1 MGLVHKP
8 APHFYWSTDKI
19 FQTPVFNTVMSRNR
33 FNLLLKFFHINDN
46 QNLQNPNDPN
56 RDRLYKLRPVI
67 EKLFEKFQSVYTP
80 NQCIA
85 VDESLLL
92 WKGRLLF
99 KQYLPLKRARFGIK
113 LFCLCEDS
121 GYMYR
126 FRIYTGKQSPTDA
139 IDIQLPE
146 ECKSFN
152 TTEKIVVYMMLPLLN
167 KGYTIWMDNWYSSC
181 RLFHF
186 LHHYGTTACG
196 TIRSN
201 RIPLVVKNANV
212 LNNETAAFCFGPL
225 LCLKYKDKKDVYML
239 SSQHDETVSP
249 VKRRRGRPPFLVNTK
264 PRCIVEYNYNMGSV
278 DKHDQMLK
286 PYSIAKKI
294 DFIRERE
301 NGDAPSRLK
310 DRHFPDTLVPTATW
324 KKPQARC
331 RVCSRKG
338 VRRDIKTI
346 CPLCPGKPGLCAS
359 PCFKLWHTE
368 IEYGD

>member
-1 MGLVHKP
+1 
-8 APHFYWSTDKI
+8 
-19 FQTPVFNTVMSRNR
+19 
-33 FNLLLKFFHINDN
+33 
-46 QNLQNPNDPN
+46 
-56 RDRLYKLRPVI
+56 
-67 EKLFEKFQSVYTP
+67 
-80 NQCIA
+80 
-85 VDESLLL
+85 
-92 WKGRLLF
+92 
-99 KQYLPLKRARFGIK
+99 
-113 LFCLCEDS
+113 
-121 GYMYR
+121 
-126 FRIYTGKQSPTDA
+126 
-139 IDIQLPE
+139 
-146 ECKSFN
+146 
-152 TTEKIVVYMMLPLLN
+152 
-167 KGYTIWMDNWYSSC
+167 MDNWYSSC

-212 LNNETAAFCFGPL
+212 LPNETAAFRFGPL

-286 PYSIAKKI
+286 PYSIAKKSMKWYKKLSFHLLHI
-294 DFIRERE
+294 ALLNSYILYKKNYPNTKLLTFQHDIAASLVFDGNNSVDFIKERE
-301 NGDAPSRLK
+301 NGDVPSRLK
-310 DRHFPDTLVPTATW
+310 ERHFPDTLVPTATW

-338 VRRDIKTI
+338 VRRDVKTI
-346 CPLCPGKPGLCAS
+346 CPLCPSKPGLCAS